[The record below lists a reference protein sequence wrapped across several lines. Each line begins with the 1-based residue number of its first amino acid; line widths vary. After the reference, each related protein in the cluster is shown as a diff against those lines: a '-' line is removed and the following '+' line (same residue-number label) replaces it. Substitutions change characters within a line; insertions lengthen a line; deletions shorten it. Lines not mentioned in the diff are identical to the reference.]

1 MHEALESS
9 DDGGG
14 GLDEETVRTLEEA
27 EALFQRAMDIESNG
41 TLAEWVTPPRE
52 TSPRVESLDEE
63 QQEEEA
69 VVEEREGIPDAA
81 MDEAFEAAK
90 EDWLARLPKTKASK
104 LLEVIDAC
112 ADDREVLEAVMS
124 SAEEDATKV
133 RASARAR
140 VLEAAAKLRG
150 VRLYN

>member
-1 MHEALESS
+1 
-9 DDGGG
+9 
-14 GLDEETVRTLEEA
+14 
-27 EALFQRAMDIESNG
+27 
-41 TLAEWVTPPRE
+41 
-52 TSPRVESLDEE
+52 
-63 QQEEEA
+63 
-69 VVEEREGIPDAA
+69 

-124 SAEEDATKV
+124 SAEEDATNV